1 MFTLFNAWFSGRG
14 RVRGCHSAVS
24 IGWVLFPRFEIVYAA
39 FHSYDI
45 LGATFPRRI
54 EEVWKSW
61 RRRLLVLKL

>member
-1 MFTLFNAWFSGRG
+1 MFTLFNAWFSVRG

-54 EEVWKSW
+54 EEVW
-61 RRRLLVLKL
+61 